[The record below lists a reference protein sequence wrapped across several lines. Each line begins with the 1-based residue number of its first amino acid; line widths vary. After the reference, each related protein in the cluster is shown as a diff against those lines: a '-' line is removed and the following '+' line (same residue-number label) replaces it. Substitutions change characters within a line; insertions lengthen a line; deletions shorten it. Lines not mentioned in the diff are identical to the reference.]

1 MKAAHRQLPL
11 RLEHRPA
18 LGRADF
24 LVSVSNVDA
33 VRLVTAWRGWPGR
46 RLALVGSARAGK
58 THLAH
63 VWMHEAG
70 ALRVPAASLEGA
82 AAEALARHGRVAVED
97 VDALAVLDPPRRRAG
112 EQALFHLLNLA
123 AAEGGWLLLTGRE
136 APARWPIRMP
146 DLASRLAA
154 LPVARLALPD
164 DMLLSSL
171 MFKLFADR
179 QLQVAPEVVKFLVR
193 RIERSFAAVESA
205 VEALDRR
212 SLSLKRPV
220 TRAMAAEYLAEAV
233 EG

>member
-1 MKAAHRQLPL
+1 MSAAHRQLPL

-24 LVSVSNVDA
+24 LVSASNSDA
-33 VRLVTAWRGWPGR
+33 VRLVAAWRGWPGR
-46 RLALVGSARAGK
+46 RLALIGPARAGK

-63 VWMHEAG
+63 VWMHESG
-70 ALRVPAASLEGA
+70 ALRVPAASLDGA
-82 AAEALARHGRVAVED
+82 AAERLAGHGRLALED
-97 VDALAVLDPPRRRAG
+97 VDALAVLDPPKRRAV
-112 EQALFHLLNLA
+112 EEALFHLMNLA

-136 APARWPIRMP
+136 APARWPIRIP
-146 DLASRLAA
+146 DLASRLEA

-164 DMLLSSL
+164 DTLLSSL
-171 MFKLFADR
+171 MVKLFADR
-179 QLQVAPEVVKFLVR
+179 QLQVAPDVIKFLVR
-193 RIERSFAAVESA
+193 RIERSFAAVEAA

-220 TRAMAAEYLAEAV
+220 TRAMAAEYLAEAA